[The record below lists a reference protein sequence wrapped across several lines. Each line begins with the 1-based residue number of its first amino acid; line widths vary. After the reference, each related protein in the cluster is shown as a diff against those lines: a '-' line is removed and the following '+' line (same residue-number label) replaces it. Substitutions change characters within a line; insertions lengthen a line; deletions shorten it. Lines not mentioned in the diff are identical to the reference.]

1 MFSDKKEKSQNNQ
14 GIGQNRINEETKI
27 KGNINSNGY
36 FRIDGNI
43 EGNVKTPSKV
53 VLGKTGT
60 ITGTLSCKNAD
71 IEGKIKGIL
80 NISGTLTLKA
90 TAHIEGEVVVGKL
103 AVEPG
108 AVFNATCLM
117 KGSSK
122 ETQIKKISEKSDNSE
137 SKQDKKIQN
146 HLFDRSQRTE
156 SREVGAKTEQSN

>member
-1 MFSDKKEKSQNNQ
+1 MFSDKKENSQNNQ
-14 GIGQNRINEETKI
+14 GTGQNSINEGTLITGDIHSK
-27 KGNINSNGY
+27 GY
-36 FRIDGNI
+36 FRIDGDI

-53 VLGKTGT
+53 VLGKTGS

-71 IEGKIKGIL
+71 IEGKIKGTL

-117 KGSSK
+117 NGSLK
-122 ETQIKKISEKSDNSE
+122 ENEINKTSEKTNNSE
-137 SKQDKKIQN
+137 SNKDKKSQN
-146 HLFDRSQRTE
+146 YLFDRSQRTQTK
-156 SREVGAKTEQSN
+156 EVETKTNQPT